1 MADNHFLVAYVEQAA
16 IYVIIHQV
24 QRSFSFLLSFLS
36 PDFIPETEPSIRP
49 RGRPLIEPALSNDV
63 QDLRKSK
70 GHTLSTQCC
79 CPLPNRSLLPHP
91 LHCRLNLRHLS
102 PGHLDRHAPR
112 GFLALH
118 FLPAALRPV
127 LVLIKH

>member
-1 MADNHFLVAYVEQAA
+1 MADNHFLMAYVEQAA

-63 QDLRKSK
+63 QDLRNLKDI
-70 GHTLSTQCC
+70 
-79 CPLPNRSLLPHP
+79 PFPHNAAV
-91 LHCRLNLRHLS
+91 LCQI
-102 PGHLDRHAPR
+102 APF
-112 GFLALH
+112 FLIL
-118 FLPAALRPV
+118 FIV
-127 LVLIKH
+127 V